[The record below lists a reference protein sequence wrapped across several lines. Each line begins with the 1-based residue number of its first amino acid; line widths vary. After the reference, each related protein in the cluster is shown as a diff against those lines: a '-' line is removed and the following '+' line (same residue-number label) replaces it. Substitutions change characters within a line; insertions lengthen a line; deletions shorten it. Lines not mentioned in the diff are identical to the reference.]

1 MSHPT
6 FEDVRRLAEWEPPL
20 GVLSVYL
27 QLDPADRGGAWRTSL
42 RNGLAAVRERRD
54 GLDHDGQAALQA
66 TVKRV
71 EERFANHERQLPRG
85 EVGFVEVA
93 SRPGA
98 ESWWPT
104 HLMPNST
111 EPVSFSERPL
121 VAPLLHLVERC
132 APCGVALLSA
142 ERVRL
147 LERAPG
153 HLEELE
159 SWELSVFSRDWR
171 ERKTQRVPDPAR
183 AQAVSASGR
192 DQFDERLGESRRR
205 FLGECGRLA
214 AAAAAERSW
223 PRLLVFGSGDHL
235 ADFRH
240 GVPANGLSLELAGDA
255 DLISDPVGKL
265 EAPVAAALQ
274 RIDAERDR
282 ELVERALGEAHGG
295 THGATGPQETGA
307 ALDEGRADR
316 LVFDAGRAA
325 DPERLIRAALAT
337 GAGLS
342 AVEGEAAELLEPAGG
357 VAALLR
363 Y

>member
-6 FEDVRRLAEWEPPL
+6 FEDVRRLAGWEPPL

-27 QLDPADRGGAWRTSL
+27 QLDPGDRGGAWRTAL

-71 EERFANHERQLPRG
+71 EERFANHERHLPRG
-85 EVGFVEVA
+85 EAGFVEVA
-93 SRPGA
+93 ARPGA

-104 HLMPNST
+104 HLAPGSA
-111 EPVSFSERPL
+111 EPVSFSKRPL

-153 HLEELE
+153 HLEEVE
-159 SWELSVFSRDWR
+159 SWELSVFSHDWR

-183 AQAVSASGR
+183 AQGVSASGR
-192 DQFDERLGESRRR
+192 DQFDERLGENRRH

-214 AAAAAERSW
+214 AAVAAERSW
-223 PRLLVFGSGDHL
+223 SRLLVFGSGDHA
-235 ADFRH
+235 ADFRP
-240 GVPANGLSLELAGDA
+240 GVPADGLSLELGGDA
-255 DLISDPVGKL
+255 DLISDPPGKL
-265 EAPVAAALQ
+265 EEPIAAALQ

-282 ELVERALGEAHGG
+282 ELVRRALDEAHGG
-295 THGATGPQETGA
+295 SHGATGRQETEA
-307 ALDEGRADR
+307 ALGEGRVDR
-316 LVFDAGRAA
+316 LVLDAGRAA

-337 GAGLS
+337 GATVT
-342 AVEGEAAELLEPAGG
+342 AVEADAGELLEPAEG